1 MGGGAV
7 NTSPDLIKEN
17 LHAVFLEMADQPAVG
32 ASYPPNQADFGGHMG
47 LLREWI
53 EDHREYG
60 LAYESI
66 VEALETLPF
75 RLSGAAAVKLLEVGL
90 LFGFKTERHQ
100 DARFD
105 VRSKP

>member
-1 MGGGAV
+1 M
-7 NTSPDLIKEN
+7 NRSSK
-17 LHAVFLEMADQPAVG
+17 
-32 ASYPPNQADFGGHMG
+32 
-47 LLREWI
+47 
-53 EDHREYG
+53 
-60 LAYESI
+60 
-66 VEALETLPF
+66 LETLPF